1 MFSFTPSSVKK
12 SNEQLVQKH
21 ERMTQM
27 KLKRLR
33 SNEKVGCSSGIFPER
48 ESQVDDAV
56 SENFL
61 QQTEGDN
68 ETESLDV
75 FPEVVNE
82 QEDVAT
88 NEGDLMEDDITNGH
102 QTTMEELTTNEEVP
116 REELPN
122 ADSQSEIHQLRQKLE
137 DCNQKLQLH
146 MQEIKA
152 LQARPTIT
160 KEQLQE
166 NNDMVTYYTGLP
178 NFETLMLVFELAEKV
193 MLNSKEHGNRKL
205 TNFDEFLLVMIKLR
219 LNLQNKDLG
228 YRFKVSK
235 SSVSQISHKW
245 LNILYYALQF
255 LIRWPSR
262 EELKVTLPECFRE
275 KFSNT
280 VVIIDCTEIF
290 IERASNLLA
299 RSQTWSNYKSHNTF
313 KYLIGVTPQGTI
325 SFVSKAWGGRVSDK
339 AITQE
344 CGILNKLLPGDVVLA
359 DRGFTI
365 FDLVQQYQAHVKL
378 PAFTKGKNQL
388 EAKDVT
394 TSRELARV
402 RIHVER
408 LIGMVKQKF
417 TILEGILPV
426 AFIKNEGESD
436 LTVSDKLMVI
446 CCALV
451 NLCKPIV
458 PKD

>member
-33 SNEKVGCSSGIFPER
+33 SNEQVGCSSGIFPER

-56 SENFL
+56 SENLL
-61 QQTEGDN
+61 QQTEGHY

-75 FPEVVNE
+75 FPVVSTDNE

-88 NEGDLMEDDITNGH
+88 NEGDLIMEDDITNEH
-102 QTTMEELTTNEEVP
+102 QATMEELTTNEEVP
-116 REELPN
+116 REELPST
-122 ADSQSEIHQLRQKLE
+122 DSQLEIHQLRQKLE

-146 MQEIKA
+146 LQEIKA

-245 LNILYYALQF
+245 LNILYYALRF
-255 LIRWPSR
+255 LIRWPS
-262 EELKVTLPECFRE
+262 
-275 KFSNT
+275 
-280 VVIIDCTEIF
+280 
-290 IERASNLLA
+290 
-299 RSQTWSNYKSHNTF
+299 
-313 KYLIGVTPQGTI
+313 
-325 SFVSKAWGGRVSDK
+325 
-339 AITQE
+339 
-344 CGILNKLLPGDVVLA
+344 
-359 DRGFTI
+359 
-365 FDLVQQYQAHVKL
+365 
-378 PAFTKGKNQL
+378 
-388 EAKDVT
+388 
-394 TSRELARV
+394 
-402 RIHVER
+402 
-408 LIGMVKQKF
+408 
-417 TILEGILPV
+417 
-426 AFIKNEGESD
+426 
-436 LTVSDKLMVI
+436 
-446 CCALV
+446 
-451 NLCKPIV
+451 
-458 PKD
+458 